1 MNASRLAAAG
11 ALVGLVLTAS
21 AAAAATHIY
30 SYDPADAAT
39 KEAAGPL
46 TFEVR
51 KALIGPTKVV
61 NLRSTVAAADA
72 DLKRA
77 ADRDLGPGG
86 LAALIGA
93 RGPEHQIYEIEPA
106 EQGAALISALCP
118 GAKRAW
124 LAFSGFGFNE
134 PLKIAVLGLG
144 AAPAKTRVC
153 RTLSY
158 DFHGEWSGPP
168 TTPVLQDGESL
179 MGRSSGPSS

>member
-1 MNASRLAAAG
+1 MNATRLAAAG
-11 ALVGLVLTAS
+11 ALLGLVLTAG

-51 KALIGPTKVV
+51 KALLGPTKVV

-144 AAPAKTRVC
+144 AAPAKTRIC
-153 RTLSY
+153 RILSY